1 VEPGGDAM
9 KAKVVQISDMIEK
22 AVRPGG
28 SSRTNLES
36 FVQEVRMLSSGP
48 THSK

>member
-1 VEPGGDAM
+1 
-9 KAKVVQISDMIEK
+9 MIEK

-36 FVQEVRMLSSGP
+36 FVQEARMLSCDA